1 MKELKGKKAIITGAS
16 SGFGVDFANIFAE
29 MGMDVIIVARRRER
43 LEKTGK
49 EIEEKYGVK
58 SKVIAMDLAGIEA
71 ARKLCE
77 LVNEDEVEVLVNNAG
92 YGIFGYAGEQDVKE
106 VDSMIQLNVSTVAA
120 LTNIFLEKMINRDS
134 GYILNVASFAGF
146 SPMPLYAAY
155 AATKAFVMNYSV
167 SIHTEL
173 REKNSG
179 VVVSAFCP
187 GYTKTEFIDVARQ
200 KKSPF
205 VRMVTGES
213 FPAAKKAVKAMFR
226 GKAVCMPGI
235 INKTGALI
243 LKFMSRKAAAKLIY
257 NAVKK

>member
-1 MKELKGKKAIITGAS
+1 MKKLKGKKAIVTGAS
-16 SGFGVDFANIFAE
+16 SGFGVDFANILAE

-71 ARKLCE
+71 ARKLCDF
-77 LVNEDEVEVLVNNAG
+77 VDTDEIEVLVNNAG
-92 YGIFGYAGEQDVKE
+92 YGIFGYAEKQDTGK

-120 LTNIFLEKMINRDS
+120 LTNIFLEKMVKKDS

-173 REKNSG
+173 QEKNSG
-179 VVVSAFCP
+179 VIVSAFCP
-187 GYTKTEFIDVARQ
+187 GYTKTEFIDVSRQ
-200 KKSPF
+200 EKSPF
-205 VRMVTGES
+205 VKMVLGES
-213 FPAAKKAVKAMFR
+213 FPAAKKAVKSMLK
-226 GKAVCMPGI
+226 GKSVCMPGT
-235 INKTGALI
+235 INKAGALL
-243 LKFMSRKAAAKLIY
+243 LKFMSRKAAARIIY
-257 NAVKK
+257 NAVKP